1 MAFLDS
7 VGLAHFKEKLQGLF
21 ASKEEVT
28 AVDQKVESSKID
40 YVSGT
45 KNDPYTGKLISIS
58 SDDTITPT
66 KQGQVDTVTVRFM
79 SDDGI
84 THLNVLDDK
93 SVSALITKAT
103 SGNSGIPKTGDR
115 GSLAG
120 WESTAKAPNDNSP
133 SPYNKVT
140 QDSPDVMYATDGE
153 TTIDNS
159 NPSKS
164 WTKVIAVKLES
175 TGDPSS
181 PDPTG
186 TVSFVLGNRWKW
198 IGGKVPEIS
207 AGILV
212 LHWNN
217 GYGVASFIARD

>member
-7 VGLAHFKEKLQGLF
+7 VGLAHFKQKLQALF
-21 ASKEEVT
+21 ASKEDVKGVVKSVNGAKPDT
-28 AVDQKVESSKID
+28 AGNVQIQTS
-40 YVSGT
+40 
-45 KNDPYTGKLISIS
+45 
-58 SDDTITPT
+58 
-66 KQGQVDTVTVRFM
+66 VDT
-79 SDDGI
+79 SN
-84 THLNVLDDK
+84 L
-93 SVSALITKAT
+93 
-103 SGNSGIPKTGDR
+103 IPKTGDR

-153 TTIDNS
+153 TTIGNS